1 MIAMADTLRPA
12 IVPPTIGRLYLI
24 LSPDR
29 LAGVLESALL
39 SALEEARSAD
49 PGYAPPCAP
58 QELVAKARE
67 GLALVW
73 SDVEPS
79 LAAFRDGCAAA
90 RAAKVARDEAEHA
103 ERARVIREREAKVA
117 EERVAAAK
125 SEREKKA
132 TEERAKRTAGKAATA
147 KRTAKKLVREDRS
160 AAEREADALRERL
173 RALEAALSKAS

>member
-1 MIAMADTLRPA
+1 MPDTRPL
-12 IVPPTIGRLYLI
+12 IVPPSIGRLYLI

-39 SALEEARSAD
+39 SAVEEARNAD
-49 PGYAPPCAP
+49 PSYAPPCAP

-79 LAAFRDGCAAA
+79 LAAFRDGCATAG
-90 RAAKVARDEAEHA
+90 AAKAARDEAEHA
-103 ERARVIREREAKVA
+103 ERARVIREREAKEA
-117 EERVAAAK
+117 EDRAKAAK
-125 SEREKKA
+125 AERTKKA
-132 TEERAKRTAGKAATA
+132 TELREKRAADQAANRKRS
-147 KRTAKKLVREDRS
+147 AKKLVREDRS

-173 RALEAALSKAS
+173 RALETALSKAS

>member
-1 MIAMADTLRPA
+1 MIAMAETRPL
-12 IVPPTIGRLYLI
+12 IVPPSIGRLYLI

-49 PGYAPPCAP
+49 PGYVPPCAP
-58 QELVAKARE
+58 GALVAKARE

-79 LAAFRDGCAAA
+79 LAAFRDGCATA
-90 RAAKVARDEAEHA
+90 RAAKAARDEAEAA
-103 ERARVIREREAKVA
+103 ERARVIREREAKAA

-125 SEREKKA
+125 GAREKKA
-132 TEERAKRTAGKAATA
+132 AEERTRREADKAATT
-147 KRTAKKLVREDRS
+147 KRHAKKLVREDRS

-173 RALEAALSKAS
+173 RALETALAKAS